1 MIDFTNKSLVKLKQ
15 EDVNK
20 GIEAVKE
27 LLIGGETVIDSYVS
41 MRDRVVFTNKRIISV
56 NVQGLTGKKVDYTS
70 IPYNRIQAYS
80 VETAGFFDL
89 DAELDLFLAGL
100 GKIRFELKGSYNI
113 VELCKVI
120 SEYIL

>member
-1 MIDFTNKSLVKLKQ
+1 MIDFSNKSLIKLKQ
-15 EDVNK
+15 EDKSK
-20 GIEAVKE
+20 GIAAVKE
-27 LLIGGETVIDSYVS
+27 LLIDGENVIDSYVS

-70 IPYNRIQAYS
+70 IPYSRIQAYS

-89 DAELDLFLAGL
+89 DAELDLFLSGL
-100 GKIRFELKGSYNI
+100 GKIRFELRGSSNI
-113 VELCKVI
+113 VALCKAI

>member
-1 MIDFTNKSLVKLKQ
+1 LIDFSNKSLIKLKQ
-15 EDVNK
+15 EDKSK
-20 GIEAVKE
+20 GIAAVKE
-27 LLIGGETVIDSYVS
+27 LLIDGENVIDSYVS

-70 IPYNRIQAYS
+70 IPYSRIQAYS

-89 DAELDLFLAGL
+89 DAELDLFLSGL
-100 GKIRFELKGSYNI
+100 GKIRFELRGSSNI
-113 VELCKVI
+113 VALCKAI